1 MMASETTAKPNIPAI
16 PRSQAV
22 KQFIEPSYSTLLQ
35 LQNDM
40 APGRQQKKQQLQQLQ
55 QQLQQQQQLQT
66 LRESKY
72 SSQW

>member
-1 MMASETTAKPNIPAI
+1 MALETTKSSKPNIPAI

-40 APGRQQKKQQLQQLQ
+40 TPVKMQKKQK
-55 QQLQQQQQLQT
+55 QQQLQT
-66 LRESKY
+66 LRESESK
-72 SSQW
+72 SLFTIFV